1 MPKKKK
7 PKQFSCFVSF
17 NNQEQSE
24 EEASVLEK

>member
-7 PKQFSCFVSF
+7 KQFSCFVSF

-24 EEASVLEK
+24 EEARVLEK